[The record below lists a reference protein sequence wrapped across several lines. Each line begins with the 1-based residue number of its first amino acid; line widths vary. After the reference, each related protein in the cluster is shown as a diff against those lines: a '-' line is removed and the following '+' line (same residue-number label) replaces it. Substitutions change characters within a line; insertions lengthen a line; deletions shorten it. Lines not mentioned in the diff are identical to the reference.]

1 MIKMKLLLNSL
12 SKRFQKFTND
22 KYDVRIKWLTG
33 KKTPFKLKDLCLHT
47 ACKIYKGVC
56 IWRETYIGKTIPNV
70 ETRWKE
76 HNTPSDKPNLSKRQ

>member
-33 KKTPFKLKDLCLHT
+33 KNLKISVSIELVKFIKEFVFDEKHTSEKLF
-47 ACKIYKGVC
+47 
-56 IWRETYIGKTIPNV
+56 PM
-70 ETRWKE
+70 
-76 HNTPSDKPNLSKRQ
+76 

>member
-33 KKTPFKLKDLCLHT
+33 KKLLLNLKISVSIQLVKFIKEFVFEEKHTSEKLF
-47 ACKIYKGVC
+47 
-56 IWRETYIGKTIPNV
+56 PM
-70 ETRWKE
+70 
-76 HNTPSDKPNLSKRQ
+76 